1 MLLHLPDT
9 RAFLPVAGGSP
20 GCPLAMANKFAKEAS
35 GDGQKII
42 AFIFFEIRLPF
53 FGFYSNIFSV
63 SSSLVSLDH

>member
-35 GDGQKII
+35 GDSQTII
-42 AFIFFEIRLPF
+42 VLFFFEIQLPF
-53 FGFYSNIFSV
+53 ILFYFNIFCL
-63 SSSLVSLDH
+63 SSSLVSLDN